1 VTPPMIPIHPQSCP
15 DRPDEVRWITPAN
28 VLPSPRPSPVA
39 TAPDPL
45 AALIDDGT
53 LTEVR
58 IEADALVTRLGHG
71 RSWPRD
77 GPRVRT
83 AVHAALADPAGWLLP
98 AQAAAAQADDAPSAD
113 VLLREAAQ
121 DLING
126 ATGSLARSHGG
137 TIELVDVH
145 DGIVEVRLLG
155 ACHGCPAA
163 RTTLRVHLEHQLR
176 KRCPQLREVKAPRTV
191 TDASSIGHVRK

>member
-1 VTPPMIPIHPQSCP
+1 MIPIHPQSCP

-28 VLPSPRPSPVA
+28 MLPSPVPGPVA

-58 IEADALVTRLGHG
+58 IAADALVTRLGHG
-71 RSWPRD
+71 RSWSQD

-83 AVHAALADPAGWLLP
+83 AVHAALADHAR
-98 AQAAAAQADDAPSAD
+98 SAD
-113 VLLREAAQ
+113 ALLREAAQ
-121 DLING
+121 DLIDG

-137 TIELVDVH
+137 TIELIDVH

-163 RTTLRVHLEHQLR
+163 RTTLRIHLERRLR
-176 KRCPQLREVKAPRTV
+176 EQCPQLREVKAPRTV
-191 TDASSIGHVRK
+191 TDVSGIGHV